1 MFFPYHQDQKTPLK
15 RGWGGETTEPP
26 FRCWTD
32 FLKSV
37 GYFFPFSWRRACLG
51 RAVTPHM
58 QECEDGAF
66 ASWVWRGVPC
76 RTLVCS
82 GCLLLLNIWWDFW
95 ELPWEHADDT
105 KHQASKPLWMSEKI
119 SFSVCN
125 FPNAFFC
132 PCSFHNL
139 GKIQQLGAHNTCFN
153 MEEEVYISEWLDRY
167 CVRTLCIVLAFSVSA
182 EHPHYFIKLYTFFW
196 FAKTHG
202 KEEEI
207 LRSLWDFKV
216 IWEE

>member
-1 MFFPYHQDQKTPLK
+1 MVPLPAGCEEVYHAGL
-15 RGWGGETTEPP
+15 WCALAAC
-26 FRCWTD
+26 FCWTSGGI
-32 FLKSV
+32 FGS
-37 GYFFPFSWRRACLG
+37 CLG
-51 RAVTPHM
+51 NM
-58 QECEDGAF
+58 QMIP
-66 ASWVWRGVPC
+66 SIRHQNH
-76 RTLVCS
+76 S
-82 GCLLLLNIWWDFW
+82 GCQKRFLFLCVIFLML
-95 ELPWEHADDT
+95 
-105 KHQASKPLWMSEKI
+105 
-119 SFSVCN
+119 
-125 FPNAFFC
+125 FFC